1 MKQIATYKNGN
12 YNVILFSDGTK
23 IRFNRLDSLTP
34 DFAESMDVTITEK
47 CDGKCPFCYLDCKET
62 GKHADLNQPFFDTL
76 HAGTEL
82 ALNGND
88 MSHPDLESFLVRMR
102 NKGVF
107 CNITLNQKH
116 FMKYYNTLIYYQ
128 NRQLINGV
136 GVSLVEVND
145 ELIEKLNFVQNTVL
159 HTIDGLLKKNDIE
172 SLSNH
177 NIRLLILGYKILG
190 RGNSFYNTHKIEIEE
205 NISFL
210 REHILEYRDKFE
222 VISFDNLALEH
233 FDMKSKFN
241 EDEWSSMY
249 MGDEGSYTF
258 YIDAVN
264 KKFSVSSLD
273 TRQFDVLDN
282 VDDMFQHVRKIAGK
296 L

>member
-12 YNVILFSDGTK
+12 YNVRLFDDGTK
-23 IRFNRLDSLTP
+23 IRFNKLDNLTP
-34 DFAESMDVTITEK
+34 AFAESMDITITEK

-62 GKHADLNQPFFDTL
+62 GKHADLNQPFFDSL

-88 MSHPDLESFLVRMR
+88 MTHPDLDNFLIRMH

-116 FMKYYNTLIYYQ
+116 FIKFYDKLIDYQ
-128 NRQLINGV
+128 DRNLIQGV
-136 GVSLVEVND
+136 GVSLVEVTD
-145 ELIEKLNFVQNTVL
+145 ELIKKLNIVKNTVL
-159 HTIDGLLKKNDIE
+159 HTIDGLLTQEEINQ
-172 SLSNH
+172 LSNH

-190 RGNSFYNTHKIEIEE
+190 RGQLYYDLNKE
-205 NISFL
+205 NINKNIEYLSN
-210 REHILEYRDKFE
+210 HILDYRDKFA

-233 FDMKSKFN
+233 FSLKSKI
-241 EDEWSSMY
+241 DTSEWDNMY

-273 TRQFDVLDN
+273 ERHFDIMDN
-282 VDDMFQHVRKIAGK
+282 VDDMFNYVRKIR
-296 L
+296 

>member
-12 YNVILFSDGTK
+12 YNVRLFDDGTK
-23 IRFNRLDSLTP
+23 IRFNKLDNLTP
-34 DFAESMDVTITEK
+34 AFAESMDITITEK

-62 GKHADLNQPFFDTL
+62 GKHADLNQPFFDSL

-88 MSHPDLESFLVRMR
+88 MTHPDLDNFLIRMH

-116 FMKYYNTLIYYQ
+116 FIKFYDKLIDYQ
-128 NRQLINGV
+128 DRNLIQGV
-136 GVSLVEVND
+136 GVSLVEVTD
-145 ELIEKLNFVQNTVL
+145 ELIEKLNIVKNTVL
-159 HTIDGLLKKNDIE
+159 HTIDGLLTQEEIDK
-172 SLSNH
+172 LSNH

-190 RGNSFYNTHKIEIEE
+190 RGKLYYDLNKE
-205 NISFL
+205 NINKNIEYLSN
-210 REHILEYRDKFE
+210 HILDYRDKFA

-233 FDMKSKFN
+233 FSLKSKI
-241 EDEWSSMY
+241 DASEWDNMY

-273 TRQFDVLDN
+273 ERHFDIMN
-282 VDDMFQHVRKIAGK
+282 NADDMFNYVRKIR
-296 L
+296 